1 MKASAVRYFSTAI
14 ATLVLES
21 VIVLHGQT
29 KPVLPETVTEEFA
42 KANAAI
48 EAAVIS
54 LAEAMPEA
62 KYSFVPTNGRYK
74 GVRSFAQLVKHVAV
88 DNYVDA
94 AALLRK
100 KPPIDIGE
108 RENGP
113 DSIKSKAQI
122 LQFVRDSFAY
132 MQKAIRT
139 VNQDNL
145 MESIQFPAGA
155 SVTIPR
161 LRVVDAAMAHPWDIY
176 GQMIEYL
183 RMNGIDPQAK
193 H

>member
-1 MKASAVRYFSTAI
+1 MKPSAVRYFSTAI
-14 ATLVLES
+14 TTLVLES
-21 VIVLHGQT
+21 VIALHGQT

-54 LAEAMPEA
+54 LAEDMPEA

-94 AALLRK
+94 AALLRE
-100 KPPIDIGE
+100 KPPIDVGE

-113 DSIKSKAQI
+113 DSITSKAQI

-155 SVTIPR
+155 TVTIPR
-161 LRVVDAAMAHPWDIY
+161 LRVVDAAMAHLWDIY

>member
-1 MKASAVRYFSTAI
+1 VNARAVRYLSTAI
-14 ATLVLES
+14 TTLVLAS
-21 VIVLHGQT
+21 VIVLYGQT

-48 EAAVIS
+48 ETAVIS
-54 LAEAMPEA
+54 LAEAMPED
-62 KYSFVPTNGRYK
+62 KYSFVPTNGQYK

-94 AALLRK
+94 AALLRE
-100 KPPIDIGE
+100 KPPIDVGE
-108 RENGP
+108 HENGP

-145 MESIQFPAGA
+145 MEPIQFPAGA
-155 SVTIPR
+155 SDTIPR
-161 LRVVDAAMAHPWDIY
+161 LRIVDAAMAHPWDIY

-183 RMNGIDPQAK
+183 RMTGIDPQAK
-193 H
+193 R

>member
-1 MKASAVRYFSTAI
+1 VKPGAVRYFSTAI
-14 ATLVLES
+14 TTLVLQG
-21 VIVLHGQT
+21 VTVLHGQT

-48 EAAVIS
+48 ETAVMS

-88 DNYVDA
+88 DSYVDA
-94 AALLRK
+94 AALLRE
-100 KPPIDIGE
+100 KPPIDVGE

-122 LQFVRDSFAY
+122 LQFVSDSFAY
-132 MQKAIRT
+132 MQKSA
-139 VNQDNL
+139 L
-145 MESIQFPAGA
+145 SIK
-155 SVTIPR
+155 TILWGVR
-161 LRVVDAAMAHPWDIY
+161 H
-176 GQMIEYL
+176 
-183 RMNGIDPQAK
+183 K
-193 H
+193 SS

>member
-1 MKASAVRYFSTAI
+1 
-14 ATLVLES
+14 
-21 VIVLHGQT
+21 
-29 KPVLPETVTEEFA
+29 
-42 KANAAI
+42 
-48 EAAVIS
+48 
-54 LAEAMPEA
+54 MPEA

-94 AALLRK
+94 AALLSE
-100 KPPIDIGE
+100 KPPIDVGE

-161 LRVVDAAMAHPWDIY
+161 LRVVDSAMAHPWDIY

>member
-14 ATLVLES
+14 TTLVLES

-29 KPVLPETVTEEFA
+29 KPVPPETVTEEFA

-62 KYSFVPTNGRYK
+62 KYSFVPTNGQYK

-94 AALLRK
+94 AALLGE
-100 KPPIDIGE
+100 KPPIDVGE
-108 RENGP
+108 HENGP

>member
-1 MKASAVRYFSTAI
+1 VGASAVRYLSTAI
-14 ATLVLES
+14 TILVLES
-21 VIVLHGQT
+21 VILLYGQT

-42 KANAAI
+42 KANGAI
-48 EAAVIS
+48 ETAVIS
-54 LAEAMPEA
+54 LAEAMPED
-62 KYSFVPTNGRYK
+62 KYSFVPTNGQYK

-94 AALLRK
+94 AALLRE
-100 KPPIDIGE
+100 KPPIDVGAH
-108 RENGP
+108 ENGP
-113 DSIKSKAQI
+113 DATKSKAQI

-145 MESIQFPAGA
+145 MEPIQFPAGA
-155 SVTIPR
+155 SDTIPR
-161 LRVVDAAMAHPWDIY
+161 LRIVDAAMAHPWDIY

-183 RMNGIDPQAK
+183 RMTGIDPQAK
-193 H
+193 R